1 MGLEEAQP
9 IPILYPNLEHSKN
22 NSNKKV
28 DAFGVCSN
36 EFYVKYSTI
45 LPSELKLRKILIK

>member
-36 EFYVKYSTI
+36 DFYVTYSTI
-45 LPSELKLRKILIK
+45 LPSELKLRKMLIK